1 MAFHLQSVGHNF
13 ECWYRRIVSVEH
25 NVLEWLNRLSLNIM
39 IPVRAL
45 SVRSF
50 PKTLLSKS
58 IPNGEI
64 TNYFL
69 YLLFTKNKVLQ
80 PKTKTFAYIP
90 SSLIRGGGR
99 IKKTNFLSGFAARI
113 QFFNEQ

>member
-1 MAFHLQSVGHNF
+1 MYLPWMAFHSQSVGHNF

-39 IPVRAL
+39 ISVRAL

-58 IPNGEI
+58 IPNGDI

-69 YLLFTKNKVLQ
+69 NKGLQ
-80 PKTKTFAYIP
+80 PKTKKHL
-90 SSLIRGGGR
+90 LISRLRSEGGGER
-99 IKKTNFLSGFAARI
+99 IIKQTF
-113 QFFNEQ
+113 

>member
-13 ECWYRRIVSVEH
+13 KCWYRRIVSVEH

-39 IPVRAL
+39 ISVRAL

-64 TNYFL
+64 TNYFV

-80 PKTKTFAYIP
+80 PETKTFAYIT
-90 SSLIRGGGR
+90 LFAYKGGGQ
-99 IKKTNFLSGFAARI
+99 KESKNKLSKRLR
-113 QFFNEQ
+113 

>member
-1 MAFHLQSVGHNF
+1 MYLPWMVFHLQSVEHNF

-25 NVLEWLNRLSLNIM
+25 NVLEWLNRLSLNI
-39 IPVRAL
+39 IISVRAL

-90 SSLIRGGGR
+90 SFANRGGG
-99 IKKTNFLSGFAARI
+99 KNQKTKFSKRFRC
-113 QFFNEQ
+113 